1 MISQIGTT
9 TLLVSLPFVVIFS
22 TNLVA
27 HSASS
32 VSTNVQFLQSFFFV
46 HCSPGR
52 FAILRSILYE
62 DTAAVVVLPE
72 QLQVVQLAA
81 AVSFLPV
88 HREH

>member
-27 HSASS
+27 HSAFS
-32 VSTNVQFLQSFFFV
+32 VSTNVQFLQSFFFF
-46 HCSPGR
+46 HCSPDR

-62 DTAAVVVLPE
+62 GTAAAAVLPE
-72 QLQVVQLAA
+72 QLQVAQLAA
-81 AVSFLPV
+81 AVSV
-88 HREH
+88 HQVH